1 MPLSENLDGP
11 FSVTGILISDTLT
24 TAHLKP
30 YINQGPILKH
40 RSIKFVEQELFL

>member
-24 TAHLKP
+24 TAKDP
-30 YINQGPILKH
+30 
-40 RSIKFVEQELFL
+40 F